1 MQQDTPLGQPVT
13 GRQDAEP
20 VEPTSAAVAGPAL
33 EWQVHLARSRPQRA
47 VGVLV
52 AAFISAALCFFLF
65 RNWLYAGF
73 CVVAIVSATTEFLFP
88 IRYRLDAEGAEM
100 RNLHNWR
107 RIAWSEVKK
116 AYLLEDGVKLSPL
129 RLRTRLEQF
138 RGVFLRF
145 GPEPGTQ
152 EEVLAAVRRFRDA
165 VRSNAD

>member
-1 MQQDTPLGQPVT
+1 MQQNTPSAQLIT
-13 GRQDAEP
+13 GVSGPEA
-20 VEPTSAAVAGPAL
+20 AGPADSESVEPVL
-33 EWQVHLARSRPQRA
+33 EWQVHLARSRPDRA
-47 VGVLV
+47 VWVV
-52 AAFISAALCFFLF
+52 IAAFASSALCFLLF
-65 RNWLYAGF
+65 HNWLYAGF
-73 CVVAIVSATTEFLFP
+73 CIIAIVSATTEFLFP

-116 AYLLEDGVKLSPL
+116 AYLLEDGVKVSPL
-129 RLRTRLEQF
+129 GMKTRLEPF

-145 GPEPGTQ
+145 GPSPGTQ